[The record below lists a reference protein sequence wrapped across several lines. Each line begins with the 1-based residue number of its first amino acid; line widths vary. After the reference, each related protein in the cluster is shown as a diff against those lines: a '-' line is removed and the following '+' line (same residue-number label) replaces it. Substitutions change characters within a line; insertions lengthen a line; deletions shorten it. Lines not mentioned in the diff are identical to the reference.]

1 MIINDDDALLE
12 QSAIAVVGTDMERL
26 ALGLRVSVVTWRFVL
41 NSSVMMNRQE
51 KGSDVLTLNF
61 SIIASERGLW
71 RSAAAKSLDFVIN
84 FLYQLS
90 GMF

>member
-1 MIINDDDALLE
+1 MINNDDDALLE

-26 ALGLRVSVVTWRFVL
+26 ALSLRVSVVTWRFVL

-61 SIIASERGLW
+61 SIIASERGVW
-71 RSAAAKSLDFVIN
+71 RSAAA
-84 FLYQLS
+84 
-90 GMF
+90 

>member
-1 MIINDDDALLE
+1 MINNDDDALLE

-26 ALGLRVSVVTWRFVL
+26 ALGLRVSVVTWRFVF

-61 SIIASERGLW
+61 SIIASERGVR
-71 RSAAAKSLDFVIN
+71 RSAAA
-84 FLYQLS
+84 
-90 GMF
+90 

>member
-1 MIINDDDALLE
+1 MINNDDDALLE

-26 ALGLRVSVVTWRFVL
+26 ALGLRVSVVTWNFVL

-61 SIIASERGLW
+61 SIIASERGVR
-71 RSAAAKSLDFVIN
+71 RSAAA
-84 FLYQLS
+84 
-90 GMF
+90 

>member
-1 MIINDDDALLE
+1 MINNDDDALLE

-61 SIIASERGLW
+61 SIIASERGVW
-71 RSAAAKSLDFVIN
+71 RSAAA
-84 FLYQLS
+84 
-90 GMF
+90 